1 MGGEISVNYSR
12 GYWIKNAGVS
22 YSFCHLEKEQIGTEL
37 SKYALD
43 YLKHKVSVGLEHG
56 LYKGFGARRQLVY
69 QQREGAYTDLL
80 GNVVNYTPFALFD
93 GRLFWEN
100 QQLNIFLEANNI
112 FNTHYYD
119 YGGIE
124 QPGIWIKTGISV
136 KLNLR

>member
-1 MGGEISVNYSR
+1 M
-12 GYWIKNAGVS
+12 S

-56 LYKGFGARRQLVY
+56 IYKGFGARWQLVY

-136 KLNLR
+136 KLNLM